1 MISRGNMRR
10 QLRASGGITNARQG
24 YGIGSWVKERVR
36 KIIPNELADVAVKA
50 APFVAP
56 FFPGAA
62 AAMRGIGR
70 FDQRG
75 SIGDAV
81 RQAGATYAFGKGAR
95 YLGGLEG
102 GTTGNQYSMA
112 NLRGGPIGN
121 FIPGGQEQSLPKPPG
136 TLPTTPPPVGLKKV
150 SEATSIFKN
159 IPILNELPSLA
170 QQQIL
175 IGGVTSAGTYVYEK
189 FLKEEPPQDESETM
203 EEYMARRKENVG
215 GKMRNY
221 FDSYFT
227 FDKNY
232 SAMTDEQ
239 KDAEVAR
246 YNKNQGGLMRQ
257 NYQTGGISM
266 TNTMAQNR
274 AINNARRSENQ
285 ERFSQAGRGLL
296 NRMQAAKL
304 ANSGLTTLYSGT
316 TSAKPFSGSKF
327 FATPDLATAK
337 TYATSSPLRGS
348 PLSGPVTG
356 QILQADVPT
365 SQAQNLLKKG
375 LTGTREVVLDPQAA
389 KTLFETGQGAL
400 KGSTSLG
407 TKAALAASK
416 ALPVAGGA
424 LSLADAALRLKQG
437 DYVGAGLGAAAA
449 VPGIG
454 LPALGT
460 QIVYDAAKNNPTIQK
475 VGTSIG
481 EGLYDAVQSGEDSTG
496 LEDYLEGT
504 EAATP
509 TYDPRSAGAII
520 TDGDSKYKINA
531 DGSRTLIGKIGEATP
546 TPDASGYNFDSEYY
560 RNNPDP
566 FDKDYDRFTA
576 AYAKATGGG
585 KTTVSSDG
593 KVSTSFGNY
602 DPGNTY
608 GYYTRNQNQAGP
620 DHGDFYSMFGDDD
633 KTKMK
638 SIMESMYGAPGML
651 DPRDRPGYTNT
662 GFTPALMASGGRVGQ
677 NMGGLM
683 RSGYAMGT
691 PLPND
696 PTKPINPFGP
706 KPTGPVLPGNDK
718 MADATI
724 SPLMGRIM
732 ELMMNEKLTYG
743 KAKEQAESE
752 QRQQPYIDERMGMG
766 PGPMLEAAKG
776 GLMRLNY
783 MIGGEA
789 KQMEAGAPPIMYSG
803 NMDPNAQAGLP
814 STPGPMQMAEDG
826 PEFDMRENGGFQPLG
841 RQEGKDDVP
850 AMLAKNEFVMTADA
864 VRAAG
869 GGSIQKGAQKMYDTM
884 KKLESRVS

>member
-1 MISRGNMRR
+1 
-10 QLRASGGITNARQG
+10 
-24 YGIGSWVKERVR
+24 
-36 KIIPNELADVAVKA
+36 
-50 APFVAP
+50 
-56 FFPGAA
+56 
-62 AAMRGIGR
+62 
-70 FDQRG
+70 
-75 SIGDAV
+75 
-81 RQAGATYAFGKGAR
+81 
-95 YLGGLEG
+95 
-102 GTTGNQYSMA
+102 
-112 NLRGGPIGN
+112 
-121 FIPGGQEQSLPKPPG
+121 
-136 TLPTTPPPVGLKKV
+136 
-150 SEATSIFKN
+150 
-159 IPILNELPSLA
+159 
-170 QQQIL
+170 
-175 IGGVTSAGTYVYEK
+175 
-189 FLKEEPPQDESETM
+189 
-203 EEYMARRKENVG
+203 
-215 GKMRNY
+215 
-221 FDSYFT
+221 
-227 FDKNY
+227 
-232 SAMTDEQ
+232 
-239 KDAEVAR
+239 
-246 YNKNQGGLMRQ
+246 MRQ

-266 TNTMAQNR
+266 SNTMAQNR
-274 AINNARRSENQ
+274 AINNAQRTQNQ

-348 PLSGPVTG
+348 PLAGPVTG

-460 QIVYDAAKNNPTIQK
+460 QIVYDAAKNNPTIQN

-509 TYDPRSAGAII
+509 TPDAKGFSAYEGILPGFKYNEL
-520 TDGDSKYKINA
+520 TDTYMNPQGGQIGRNTYSNEIANYQKPTMA
-531 DGSRTLIGKIGEATP
+531 DVAGP
-546 TPDASGYNFDSEYY
+546 TPDADNNYSGSFQEYLMN
-560 RNNPDP
+560 REPLGEAMTETE
-566 FDKDYDRFTA
+566 F
-576 AYAKATGGG
+576 
-585 KTTVSSDG
+585 
-593 KVSTSFGNY
+593 
-602 DPGNTY
+602 
-608 GYYTRNQNQAGP
+608 NQA
-620 DHGDFYSMFGDDD
+620 
-633 KTKMK
+633 
-638 SIMESMYGAPGML
+638 
-651 DPRDRPGYTNT
+651 
-662 GFTPALMASGGRVGQ
+662 GGRVGQ

-683 RSGYAMGT
+683 RAGYAMGT

-706 KPTGPVLPGNDK
+706 KPTGPVLPSNDK

-766 PGPMLEAAKG
+766 PGPILEAANG

-826 PEFDMRENGGFQPLG
+826 PEFDMREEGGFQPLG

>member
-1 MISRGNMRR
+1 MISRSNMRR

-24 YGIGSWVKERVR
+24 YGVGSWVKERIR

-56 FFPGAA
+56 FFPGIAA
-62 AAMRGIGR
+62 GMRGIGR

-75 SIGDAV
+75 SISDAMK
-81 RQAGATYAFGKGAR
+81 QAAGTYAFGKGAR
-95 YLGGLEG
+95 YLGGVDASLMPG
-102 GTTGNQYSMA
+102 QGTVGNQYSMA
-112 NLRGGPIGN
+112 NLRGGPLGN
-121 FIPGGQEQSLPKPPG
+121 FVPGKKGPGKLADVRQTPSGAPGGGDKTMFSNKSAVNKAIDTSAAKTPGFMKTATEATIGKIPGLRALP
-136 TLPTTPPPVGLKKV
+136 
-150 SEATSIFKN
+150 
-159 IPILNELPSLA
+159 ELV
-170 QQQIL
+170 QQQL
-175 IGGVTSAGTYVYEK
+175 LVGGVTAGAEALYNYLAGGVEQ
-189 FLKEEPPQDESETM
+189 EEGESVD
-203 EEYMARRKENVG
+203 EYMARRKIVVG
-215 GKMRNY
+215 KQMRTY
-221 FDSYFT
+221 MDSYYT
-227 FDKNY
+227 PLTNPEYAAKSDK
-232 SAMTDEQ
+232 E
-239 KDAEVAR
+239 KDAFVAR
-246 YNKNQGGLMRQ
+246 YNVNQGGLMRQ

-266 TNTMAQNR
+266 LNTTAQNR
-274 AINNARRSENQ
+274 AINNARQAAVNTELEAPRNRIRQ
-285 ERFSQAGRGLL
+285 KMSQLGQAL
-296 NRMQAAKL
+296 NPSGNTVLQRMQNAQNAPSASETLGNLYNKQGIAEAENKYIDQVL
-304 ANSGLTTLYSGT
+304 ASTPTYKEKINKVDDLM
-316 TSAKPFSGSKF
+316 SGSGF
-327 FATPDLATAK
+327 VSDLRHKTA
-337 TYATSSPLRGS
+337 AAQLR
-348 PLSGPVTG
+348 
-356 QILQADVPT
+356 D
-365 SQAQNLLKKG
+365 
-375 LTGTREVVLDPQAA
+375 
-389 KTLFETGQGAL
+389 
-400 KGSTSLG
+400 SLG
-407 TKAALAASK
+407 GGIMGNIAAN
-416 ALPVAGGA
+416 VGGA
-424 LSLADAALRLKQG
+424 LREIPQLLTGDFKGVGEDLKANYGGKDIPVGLTPQESYDYLIAQQQVDPGVVVDQPSAMPQGSPGQLNPVPPGEQDYFPVYDGELGRYLTEEEYTNRSLKQIAER
-437 DYVGAGLGAAAA
+437 D
-449 VPGIG
+449 
-454 LPALGT
+454 
-460 QIVYDAAKNNPTIQK
+460 NP
-475 VGTSIG
+475 
-481 EGLYDAVQSGEDSTG
+481 
-496 LEDYLEGT
+496 
-504 EAATP
+504 
-509 TYDPRSAGAII
+509 
-520 TDGDSKYKINA
+520 
-531 DGSRTLIGKIGEATP
+531 TP

-566 FDKDYDRFTA
+566 FTKDYDRFTA

-593 KVSTSFGNY
+593 QVSTSFGNY

-633 KTKMK
+633 KIKMK

-677 NMGGLM
+677 NMGGIM
-683 RSGYAMGT
+683 RAGYAMGT

-706 KPTGPVLPGNDK
+706 KPTGPVLPSNNK

-766 PGPMLEAAKG
+766 PGPILEAANG

-814 STPGPMQMAEDG
+814 STPGPIQMAEDG
-826 PEFDMRENGGFQPLG
+826 PEFDMREEGGFQPLG